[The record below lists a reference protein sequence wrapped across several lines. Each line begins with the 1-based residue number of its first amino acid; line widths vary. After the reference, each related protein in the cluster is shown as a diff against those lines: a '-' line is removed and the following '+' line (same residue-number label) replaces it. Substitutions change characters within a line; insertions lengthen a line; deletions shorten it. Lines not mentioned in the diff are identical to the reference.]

1 MENRVG
7 GKVREIQWDPSG
19 HRVAILFDD
28 SEMIAVFRVLIKSR
42 GDLLAPLGFI
52 RGHPDENPLSI
63 AFQKDFC
70 EGALLTIVSTLAKEL
85 YIQNFLSLSIK

>member
-1 MENRVG
+1 MEKKRVG

-28 SEMIAVFRVLIKSR
+28 SQMIAVFRVLIKSR
-42 GDLLAPLGFI
+42 GDLLAPLAFI

-63 AFQKDFC
+63 AFQKDFG
-70 EGALLTIVSTLAKEL
+70 EGALLTIVQYLFFK
-85 YIQNFLSLSIK
+85 YFI